1 MKFKDMIDTSDW
13 PSIQRAL
20 ERLYPDDLDDLPG
33 YQRVFETLQGLQP
46 NDSALR
52 LVIEEMD
59 DLERQAPVASVVG
72 ADDHGSYAIE
82 FTPWGEWLGMSIDEQ
97 TRQKYTTPEI
107 IAHSLWEMTFFGYS
121 QEAIQGWIDER
132 VRRKQAGRSIP
143 LEQVRRELGLDE
155 VEGE

>member
-59 DLERQAPVASVVG
+59 DLEP
-72 ADDHGSYAIE
+72 
-82 FTPWGEWLGMSIDEQ
+82 
-97 TRQKYTTPEI
+97 
-107 IAHSLWEMTFFGYS
+107 
-121 QEAIQGWIDER
+121 
-132 VRRKQAGRSIP
+132 IP
-143 LEQVRRELGLDE
+143 FK
-155 VEGE
+155 